1 MAKIIGET
9 KPIKQADSL
18 SFTPATG
25 WVSTK
30 QYVGTLA
37 EVQALAAQ
45 IKGEKTDDDAGTP
58 PTVTLNIAPIAGGL
72 ATLDVSYDDDI
83 GTGIEFA
90 TWSLESSDYEKSI
103 WTHPTLR
110 SLAIS
115 CPAEYKWLRSN
126 ADEMKKEANYDDLIA
141 AWDCTV
147 VALVNWGINSS
158 VLNQVAHT
166 LPYSNY
172 PPQNTSY
179 GALKYQSEAGREFTG
194 STTKGQGSVWG
205 DDASDAYWLCT
216 AHSGG
221 IVNPGTWVKLGS
233 VCCGAAKVIITYLRD
248 GVEAFIVSQ
257 YVLRKSIT
265 MPTSTKD
272 IYALQNVNKRLTPWM
287 MENKEGVPTGLK
299 FALPD
304 YGEWLK
310 KAPSVTYERNKMTID
325 QEYWHAEDW
334 NDYIYVRGTY

>member
-9 KPIKQADSL
+9 QPVKQADTL
-18 SFTPATG
+18 SFSPATG

-30 QYVGTLA
+30 QYVGPMA

-83 GTGIEFA
+83 GTGVEFA

-103 WTHPTLR
+103 WTHPTVR
-110 SLAIS
+110 ALAIN
-115 CPAEYKWLRSN
+115 CPVEYKWLRLN

-141 AWDCTV
+141 VWDCSLA
-147 VALVNWGINSS
+147 ALQTWGISS
-158 VLNQVAHT
+158 AVMNNLGSAI
-166 LPYSNY
+166 
-172 PPQNTSY
+172 PPTDATY
-179 GALKYQSEAGREFTG
+179 G
-194 STTKGQGSVWG
+194 
-205 DDASDAYWLCT
+205 DAYYSAQVGRNFSYKSIWMDTTAGKNYTCT
-216 AHSGG
+216 TAPADVGQAG
-221 IVNPGTWVKLGS
+221 VWAELGS
-233 VCCGAAKVIITYLRD
+233 ACCGAAQVIITYLRD

-265 MPTSTKD
+265 MPTSTED

-287 MENKEGVPTGLK
+287 MENKEGVPAGLK

-310 KAPSVTYERNKMTID
+310 KAPSITYERNKMTIE

-334 NDYIYVRGTY
+334 NDYIYIRGSY